1 MKNRNTVFH
10 LILLLIGILG
20 ILTYVFDIEDLI
32 CQRQLVVFAAAAPCL
47 LFWSIYGIKAKA
59 LPVAVAVLFA
69 GCVLI
74 WDDWILA
81 QIQMFPYFL
90 GCIEGRLYWYM
101 YDMTGFLVC
110 VFGGLSV
117 LLFLTECVLG
127 WHFIMWGLSMA
138 LLLSVPVTGI
148 DPGWLCIILLGVYQ
162 VLFAVVHFGEKA
174 EGSPKVMRKA
184 GGITAGMLAVL
195 LLVSHVIAGS
205 GDGFLYRWAEAID
218 PTLQQIESE
227 ITITIKKQQN
237 VRRVSRGNLYTTGA
251 KVMELCT
258 EEKPTETI
266 YLRDFSGGTYSN
278 GTWLPAA
285 DREILNEID
294 GRADTVNRFIN
305 MYYDVNRAGTEKERI
320 LYVRRADQN
329 APSYGIYYGQ
339 WHNASWENHVL
350 QAGQEGYAYFE
361 RKDMEP
367 DWDAIVTSRFVVGFD
382 ENDDN
387 IYRQRQNLLFER
399 ERSLHR
405 KYADAA
411 QRAYTQV
418 NRKSLPKLSSL
429 QQENPMKGEADITAF
444 IKNYLLTHGTY
455 TQSPGRIPLG
465 REPIEYFLFES
476 QRGYCQHFASAATL
490 LYRMYGVPARYAMGF
505 AVRPS
510 DFVKK
515 EDGMYYAVVTDGNAH
530 AWPEIFDDEMGWT
543 PVEVTPSDEGAEN
556 SAEAVQPDFEGTEG
570 ETEGIERPDTP
581 DKKDDEPETGLDQNP
596 EEEES
601 GRSTRLEVIVLALLA
616 AVFVTIAAAVL
627 GRKLYVRSLDRMN
640 CRKAFAKMLE
650 KLQGAGVLSGY
661 DGSEED
667 FAQKLAIAVAEVS
680 EEEAQRATE
689 IVSRAAF
696 GNTPVSEEEEEA
708 VRQLYRKIA
717 AWAKKNK
724 KIL

>member
-1 MKNRNTVFH
+1 
-10 LILLLIGILG
+10 
-20 ILTYVFDIEDLI
+20 
-32 CQRQLVVFAAAAPCL
+32 
-47 LFWSIYGIKAKA
+47 
-59 LPVAVAVLFA
+59 
-69 GCVLI
+69 
-74 WDDWILA
+74 
-81 QIQMFPYFL
+81 
-90 GCIEGRLYWYM
+90 
-101 YDMTGFLVC
+101 
-110 VFGGLSV
+110 
-117 LLFLTECVLG
+117 
-127 WHFIMWGLSMA
+127 
-138 LLLSVPVTGI
+138 
-148 DPGWLCIILLGVYQ
+148 
-162 VLFAVVHFGEKA
+162 
-174 EGSPKVMRKA
+174 
-184 GGITAGMLAVL
+184 
-195 LLVSHVIAGS
+195 
-205 GDGFLYRWAEAID
+205 
-218 PTLQQIESE
+218 
-227 ITITIKKQQN
+227 
-237 VRRVSRGNLYTTGA
+237 
-251 KVMELCT
+251 
-258 EEKPTETI
+258 
-266 YLRDFSGGTYSN
+266 
-278 GTWLPAA
+278 
-285 DREILNEID
+285 
-294 GRADTVNRFIN
+294 
-305 MYYDVNRAGTEKERI
+305 
-320 LYVRRADQN
+320 
-329 APSYGIYYGQ
+329 
-339 WHNASWENHVL
+339 
-350 QAGQEGYAYFE
+350 
-361 RKDMEP
+361 
-367 DWDAIVTSRFVVGFD
+367 
-382 ENDDN
+382 
-387 IYRQRQNLLFER
+387 
-399 ERSLHR
+399 
-405 KYADAA
+405 
-411 QRAYTQV
+411 
-418 NRKSLPKLSSL
+418 
-429 QQENPMKGEADITAF
+429 MKGEADITAF